1 LKFQHYN
8 GPFIIC
14 LLMAQSSQP
23 AFSNSNNVQSED
35 VPIITVPVSAPV
47 ESETQDITMHA
58 PLASNNPPIF
68 SWAQAS
74 AAVALPP
81 LGAPMAPIPEDMDAP
96 PLPAFGAAPSGFG
109 TFQSN
114 VDMMPSFLPSLQAT
128 PSAIHRAF
136 SDKDYLEAT
145 PIVGGAT
152 PMAMEEAAGYLALH
166 PTATRSESETYAYAQ
181 VLHISPQE
189 AAAML
194 WDAVQASPD
203 DKKEGDEFE
212 GEELVVNV
220 VSCCTG
226 TYCDTLGVT
235 KVPVAQVPAQ
245 VPAADAPVAQ
255 PTQFATVSY
264 NKQHNRYMRHS
275 GDRLKDRLLRTP
287 TGPIQVNQL
296 THTMELT
303 PECTECFVVSAP
315 WKGHEAAIPLTR
327 LADATRE
334 DLPLIMELR
343 VSNTNAEGVV
353 VREKHIIPVLFRNTG
368 CTSADC
374 TDMTHDVCQ
383 AAKSH
388 TSIANVKVTRDPV
401 TRRLRAVVIREYLM
415 GFAGKTSDLEQ
426 SMRDK
431 GL

>member
-1 LKFQHYN
+1 
-8 GPFIIC
+8 
-14 LLMAQSSQP
+14 MAQANLPASINTISIQSSD
-23 AFSNSNNVQSED
+23 A
-35 VPIITVPVSAPV
+35 PINMPILAPI
-47 ESETQDITMHA
+47 ESETHDITMHA
-58 PLASNNPPIF
+58 PLASNNPPQY

-74 AAVALPP
+74 AELPQ

-96 PLPAFGAAPSGFG
+96 PSGFG
-109 TFQSN
+109 TFQPN
-114 VDMMPSFLPSLQAT
+114 VDMIPSFLPSLQAT
-128 PSAIHRAF
+128 PSAMHRAF

-152 PMAMEEAAGYLALH
+152 PMAMVEAAGYLALH

-189 AAAML
+189 AEAML

-212 GEELVVNV
+212 GDEVTVNV

-226 TYCDTLGVT
+226 TYCDTIGVT
-235 KVPVAQVPAQ
+235 KVPVAQVPA
-245 VPAADAPVAQ
+245 ADVPVAQ
-255 PTQFATVSY
+255 PTQFATVTY
-264 NKQHNRYMRHS
+264 NIRHNRYMRHS

-431 GL
+431 GM